1 MTLENCIKCPNHM
14 SYQSGYVICG
24 YWSQPQQQVTF
35 NSANGDVI
43 VVGCALD
50 SAKQKR
56 IKAG

>member
-1 MTLENCIKCPNHM
+1 M